1 MAPPN
6 VASPLTKTV
15 RHDVYPA
22 ISPSEALAG
31 TASGLNV
38 FITGGGRGI
47 GRSQA
52 LTFAKAGAAKVTI
65 VSRSA
70 SELAE
75 VGKEVKAVNAA
86 TEVATA
92 VADVTSEESIRAAF
106 DTAGEVNGTAKKNTR
121 FLDVVLIPCSAH
133 QQRWSD

>member
-1 MAPPN
+1 MAPPGF
-6 VASPLTKTV
+6 AYPLTKTV
-15 RHDVYPA
+15 HHDVYPA

-52 LTFAKAGAAKVTI
+52 LTFAKAGAVKITL

-75 VGKEVKAVNAA
+75 VAKEVKATNTA

-106 DTAGEVNGTAKKNTR
+106 DNAGAVNGQANKSIHAP
-121 FLDVVLIPCSAH
+121 LM
-133 QQRWSD
+133 

>member
-1 MAPPN
+1 MAPPGF
-6 VASPLTKTV
+6 ASPITKTIH
-15 RHDVYPA
+15 HDVYPA

-31 TASGLNV
+31 TAAGLNV

-52 LTFAKAGAAKVTI
+52 LAFAKAGAAKVTL

-70 SELAE
+70 GELTRVA
-75 VGKEVKAVNAA
+75 KEVKAVNAA
-86 TEVATA
+86 TEVVTA

-106 DTAGEVNGTAKKNTR
+106 DIAGAVNGTANQSIYTP
-121 FLDVVLIPCSAH
+121 LT
-133 QQRWSD
+133 

>member
-1 MAPPN
+1 MAPPGI
-6 VASPLTKTV
+6 ASPLTKTV
-15 RHDVYPA
+15 QHDVYPA
-22 ISPSEALAG
+22 ISPSGALAG

-52 LTFAKAGAAKVTI
+52 LAFAKAGAAKITL

-70 SELAE
+70 GELDKVAE
-75 VGKEVKAVNAA
+75 EVKAVNAA

-92 VADVTSEESIRAAF
+92 AADVTSEESIHAAF
-106 DTAGEVNGTAKKNTR
+106 DVAGAVNGTANKSIHTP
-121 FLDVVLIPCSAH
+121 LT
-133 QQRWSD
+133 